1 MAKKTKPR
9 SASTSTKASAAPP
22 AKKSAATKPNPA
34 GREIVRRSSGKPD
47 GALAQRGIVNFEE
60 DSRAGM
66 EGIGAQDLAI
76 PRLAILQDLSPQV
89 KKTEAGYI
97 EGAEPGDICDVVSG
111 VLYSGEDGILVVP
124 VSYRRAHIEWVPRN
138 KGGGFVADHG
148 SDGKIV
154 EKCQRGEKGE
164 LNLPNGNIIK
174 ITAEYFV
181 MMVEESTGEAS
192 AFVLSMT
199 GTQMKKS
206 RRWNTMMNQ
215 LRAPKEGGGTFNPA
229 MFYRS
234 YKLTTTPERND
245 QGSWFGWVITPDK
258 NTVDYPNGAELYVA
272 ARDFRAQVASGA
284 VRASAPV
291 VGEHDA
297 PEESETSPM

>member
-47 GALAQRGIVNFEE
+47 GALAQRGMVN
-60 DSRAGM
+60 
-66 EGIGAQDLAI
+66 
-76 PRLAILQDLSPQV
+76 
-89 KKTEAGYI
+89 
-97 EGAEPGDICDVVSG
+97 
-111 VLYSGEDGILVVP
+111 
-124 VSYRRAHIEWVPRN
+124 IEWVPRN